1 MMKRFAFPRREE
13 ETPKEPGSQFREQL
27 AQIQRKI
34 DRAYH
39 RQTPEEI
46 LREMK
51 IFGAKH
57 WRRLLQVLLE
67 KAPASPEEESV
78 PTVK

>member
-1 MMKRFAFPRREE
+1 MMKRFAFPKRGEE
-13 ETPKEPGSQFREQL
+13 MPKEPGSQFREQL

-46 LREMK
+46 LGEMK
-51 IFGAKH
+51 TFCTKH
-57 WRRLLQVLLE
+57 WRRLLQLLLE
-67 KAPASPEEESV
+67 KAPADLEEENA

>member
-1 MMKRFAFPRREE
+1 MMKRFAFPKRGEE
-13 ETPKEPGSQFREQL
+13 MPKEPGSQFREQL

-46 LREMK
+46 LGEMK
-51 IFGAKH
+51 TFCTKH
-57 WRRLLQVLLE
+57 WRRLLQLLLE
-67 KAPASPEEESV
+67 KAPADPEEENT